1 MFFKFWF
8 AELGWPRYNPPM
20 QPRKLAFIDT
30 LRGLASLYVVCFHL
44 SLITTPQAVPPSW
57 LFPFVNAGGSGVM
70 LFFIVSAFTLCL
82 SMEARATG
90 ETEPVANF
98 YIRRF
103 FRIAPLFYVWLAI
116 YFIRDILYYH
126 TTHSAGVVAASTFF
140 VFNLIPGQEDGYVW
154 ASWTIGVEMLFYAV
168 FPLIFFYAR
177 NIGIALALCIIA
189 MTLRIPFHFWFLRLN
204 ADPNVGQ
211 LFYEHGIVFNAAV
224 FLAGVVVYHLYK
236 LIDPMRAARLGVGQ
250 ALVAFFVAGIVYEC
264 YVGVAPDRTTNVA
277 FQTLIYGALLL
288 GLSISPVK
296 LFVNRITQFYGKISY
311 SVYLSHATTVFFMS
325 PIFALLYRL
334 TPYKTLAFGISV
346 LLALAVITPLSYVTY
361 RFIEAPGNALGRR
374 LIRRRA
380 ALKAASISA

>member
-1 MFFKFWF
+1 
-8 AELGWPRYNPPM
+8 M

-82 SMEARATG
+82 SMEARSTG
-90 ETEPVANF
+90 ETELVTNF

-103 FRIAPLFYVWLAI
+103 FRIAPLFYLWLAI

-126 TTHSAGVVAASTFF
+126 VTHSAGVVAASGFF
-140 VFNLIPGQEDGYVW
+140 VFNLIPGQEEGYVW

-177 NIGIALALCIIA
+177 NLGIALALCLIA
-189 MTLRIPFHFWFLRLN
+189 MAIRIPFHAFCLRAI
-204 ADPNVGQ
+204 ADPAVAES
-211 LFYEHGIVFNAAV
+211 FYEYGIVFNAGV
-224 FLAGVVVYHLYK
+224 FLAGIVVYHLYK
-236 LIDPMRAARLGVGQ
+236 LIDPARAARLGVGH
-250 ALVAFFVAGIVYEC
+250 ALIALFVAGLVYEC
-264 YVGVAPDRTTNVA
+264 YIGIAPDRSTNVA
-277 FQTLIYGALLL
+277 FQTFIYGALLL
-288 GLSISPVK
+288 GLGLSPVK

-325 PIFALLYRL
+325 PIFAFVYRQ
-334 TPYKTLAFGISV
+334 TEYKTLAFGISV
-346 LLALAVITPLSYVTY
+346 LLALAVITPLSYATY
-361 RFIEAPGNALGRR
+361 RFIEAPGNALGRK
-374 LIRRRA
+374 LIQRRA
-380 ALKAASISA
+380 VMRKEASGYFFEKK